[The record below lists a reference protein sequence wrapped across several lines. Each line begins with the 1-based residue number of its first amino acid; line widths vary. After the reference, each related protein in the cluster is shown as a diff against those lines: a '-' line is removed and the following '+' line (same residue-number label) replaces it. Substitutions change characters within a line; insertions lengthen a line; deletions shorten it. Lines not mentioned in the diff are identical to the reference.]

1 MFLLQYTILTCLI
14 TAMVHSFATEDIQ
27 SDVNGVRVHHIRTI
41 LLREETTT
49 TVRDADLD
57 GVTAPVPVVKD
68 AQQHTITAQTTVE
81 ESGTELEYAKLCDIN
96 VFLGLDDL
104 VDALQILK
112 QGLAINE
119 KVYGKE
125 HLATAACYN
134 NIGAVMKAMGD
145 NYEALQMLSQALATF
160 EKVYG
165 KEHPATATA
174 YTNIG
179 SVMQAMGNNVG
190 ALEMYNRGL
199 AIREKVYGKEHPDT
213 AESYSNIWL
222 LYQAMG
228 NTVDALKMPN
238 QGLAINEKVY
248 TPVSRLRVR
257 RT

>member
-1 MFLLQYTILTCLI
+1 MFLLQYTILACLL
-14 TAMVHSFATEDIQ
+14 TAAVHPFATKDKG
-27 SDVNGVRVHHIRTI
+27 SNWKSRDVNGVRVHYLRTI
-41 LLREETTT
+41 LLREDR
-49 TVRDADLD
+49 VRDAGLEEDTVLI
-57 GVTAPVPVVKD
+57 VKD
-68 AQQHTITAQTTVE
+68 AQQTKITAKKTD
-81 ESGTELEYAKLCDIN
+81 LEYAKLCDIN

-104 VDALQILK
+104 YDALQILN

-145 NYEALQMLSQALATF
+145 NFEALEMLSQALATF
-160 EKVYG
+160 EKAYG

-190 ALEMYNRGL
+190 ALEMYNQGL
-199 AIREKVYGKEHPDT
+199 TIREKVYGKEHPDT
-213 AESYSNIWL
+213 AESYNNIRL

-228 NTVDALKMPN
+228 NTVDALEMPKH
-238 QGLAINEKVY
+238 QGLLILEKVA
-248 TPVSRLRVR
+248 TPVSQFR

>member
-1 MFLLQYTILTCLI
+1 MLLLQYTILAACLL
-14 TAMVHSFATEDIQ
+14 TAVHSFTATDIA
-27 SDVNGVRVHHIRTI
+27 SHRNPTDVNGVRVHYLQKPF
-41 LLREETTT
+41 LLREE
-49 TVRDADLD
+49 VRDADLEAD
-57 GVTAPVPVVKD
+57 SSNTTAK
-68 AQQHTITAQTTVE
+68 T
-81 ESGTELEYAKLCDIN
+81 TELEYAKLCDIS

-104 VDALQILK
+104 TDALQILN

-145 NYEALQMLSQALATF
+145 NYDALQMLIQGLATF

-190 ALEMYNRGL
+190 ALEMYNQGL
-199 AIREKVYGKEHPDT
+199 AIRKEVLGKEHPDT
-213 AESYSNIWL
+213 AESYNNIGL
-222 LYQAMG
+222 LMQAMG
-228 NTVDALKMPN
+228 NNVGAQEMLN
-238 QGLAINEKVY
+238 QGLAMNERE
-248 TPVSRLRVR
+248 TPVSSHLRVR

>member
-1 MFLLQYTILTCLI
+1 MFLLQYTILACLL
-14 TAMVHSFATEDIQ
+14 TSVHSFAKRDIG
-27 SDVNGVRVHHIRTI
+27 SDRKPTDINGVRVHYLRTI
-41 LLREETTT
+41 PLRAIQDAGLEEDTAKTT
-49 TVRDADLD
+49 A
-57 GVTAPVPVVKD
+57 A
-68 AQQHTITAQTTVE
+68 
-81 ESGTELEYAKLCDIN
+81 ESTDLEYAKLCDIT

-104 VDALQILK
+104 SDALQMLN

-145 NYEALQMLSQALATF
+145 NFEALEMLNQALATF

-165 KEHPATATA
+165 TEHPATATS

-199 AIREKVYGKEHPDT
+199 AIRENVYGKEHPDT
-213 AESYSNIWL
+213 VESYNNIRF

-228 NTVDALKMPN
+228 NTVDTLKMPN
-238 QGLAINEKVY
+238 QGLAINEKMY
-248 TPVSRLRVR
+248 TPVSQLRVR
-257 RT
+257 RTA

>member
-1 MFLLQYTILTCLI
+1 MFLFQYTSILACLL
-14 TAMVHSFATEDIQ
+14 TAVHTSEAKDIWPDRNPT
-27 SDVNGVRVHHIRTI
+27 DVNGVLLVHHLRTPI
-41 LLREETTT
+41 LLREE
-49 TVRDADLD
+49 VRDA
-57 GVTAPVPVVKD
+57 GQTA
-68 AQQHTITAQTTVE
+68 
-81 ESGTELEYAKLCDIN
+81 ESAELEYAKLCDIS
-96 VFLGLDDL
+96 VFLGFDDL
-104 VDALQILK
+104 TDALQVLN
-112 QGLAINE
+112 QGLTINE
-119 KVYGKE
+119 KVYGKD

-145 NYEALQMLSQALATF
+145 NYDALEMLIQGLATF
-160 EKVYG
+160 EKVFG

-199 AIREKVYGKEHPDT
+199 AIRENVYGKEHPDT

>member
-1 MFLLQYTILTCLI
+1 MFLLQYATILLACILTI
-14 TAMVHSFATEDIQ
+14 TAATHEVGSNQ
-27 SDVNGVRVHHIRTI
+27 KPTDVNGVRVHHLRTI
-41 LLREETTT
+41 LLLRE
-49 TVRDADLD
+49 VPDAGAGSHEED
-57 GVTAPVPVVKD
+57 TAI
-68 AQQHTITAQTTVE
+68 ANGAQHTINANTTADQSTD
-81 ESGTELEYAKLCDIN
+81 LEYAKLCDIS

-104 VDALQILK
+104 TDALQVLN

-119 KVYGKE
+119 KVYGKG

-145 NYEALQMLSQALATF
+145 NYEALEMLTQGLATF

-190 ALEMYNRGL
+190 ALEMYNQGL

-213 AESYSNIWL
+213 AESYNNIGL
-222 LYQAMG
+222 LMQAMG
-228 NTVDALKMPN
+228 NSVGALEMLN
-238 QGLAINEKVY
+238 RRLAINEKVH
-248 TPVSRLRVR
+248 TSVSHLRVR

>member
-1 MFLLQYTILTCLI
+1 MFLLQYTIIACLLT
-14 TAMVHSFATEDIQ
+14 TVVHSFATKDRQ
-27 SDVNGVRVHHIRTI
+27 SNRNPTDVNGVRIHHLRTI
-41 LLREETTT
+41 LLREVRDTDLKEDTAKT
-49 TVRDADLD
+49 TV
-57 GVTAPVPVVKD
+57 G
-68 AQQHTITAQTTVE
+68 

-104 VDALQILK
+104 VDALQILN